1 MKRRTRTEFALE
13 PDAERMVAK
22 EQIDEIF
29 TILSKHIRKPKSELD
44 FDSNFQLLVA
54 VILSAQSTDVAV
66 NGVTARLFRVAP
78 TPRKMLRLGEEKL
91 KSYIRSLGLFN
102 NKAKNLMRTAKLLVE
117 EYGSAVPNDR
127 AALERLPGVGRKS
140 AGVVLNVAFGENT
153 IPVDTH
159 VFRVANRTGLANAK
173 TAVKTERQLM
183 QTVPAWVGKDAHHL
197 LILHGRYTCKARKP
211 LCRSCPIVRLCLHAE
226 RHPEFS

>member
-1 MKRRTRTEFALE
+1 MKRRSRTEFALE

-29 TILSKHIRKPKSELD
+29 TILSKHIRKPKSELN

-117 EYGSAVPNDR
+117 EYGSAVPTAPHWR
-127 AALERLPGVGRKS
+127 GSPES
-140 AGVVLNVAFGENT
+140 AEN
-153 IPVDTH
+153 
-159 VFRVANRTGLANAK
+159 R
-173 TAVKTERQLM
+173 
-183 QTVPAWVGKDAHHL
+183 PAW
-197 LILHGRYTCKARKP
+197 Y
-211 LCRSCPIVRLCLHAE
+211 
-226 RHPEFS
+226 